1 MHEPVPATVRPPVAL
16 GCAAA
21 VAAVVLFGLAV
32 LATIGFL
39 ESGADAGKFVRDP
52 VEAYARGSVEFI
64 GERNIYLVRLADGS
78 FVALGDLDAANRAN
92 PQRRCRV
99 APMLAT
105 DPQLPALL
113 ERYASRMSAQAAGST
128 LIFSEDC
135 NRAVYDVTGLRL
147 DAEAANLDRYPVGID
162 QAGRLT
168 VDVSKRRCTLRTAS
182 QAFAATPC
190 R

>member
-1 MHEPVPATVRPPVAL
+1 MHETVPAAVRPPVVL

-21 VAAVVLFGLAV
+21 IAAVILLGLAA
-32 LATIGFL
+32 LATISFL
-39 ESGADAGKFVRDP
+39 ESGANTGKLVLDP

-64 GERNIYLVRLADGS
+64 GERNIYVVRLADGS

-113 ERYASRMSAQAAGST
+113 KQYGGTMSAQAAGST
-128 LIFSEDC
+128 LIFREDC
-135 NRAVYDVTGLRL
+135 NKAVYDVTGLRL
-147 DAEAANLDRYPVGID
+147 DAEAANLDRYPVAVD
-162 QAGRLT
+162 QAGHLT

-182 QAFAATPC
+182 HAFAATSC